1 MKGRIEGFLLYCENM
16 DFGKGELSKK
26 ESIFYR
32 RFSNEILSLCKS
44 LPESVRTE
52 SIFFLMEY
60 FGVNL
65 RDGLDF
71 FSHYYPPS
79 WSILYWLSQNT
90 TLAAKRL
97 KERDVTSAVTAQS
110 MAMFLHSM
118 DDHLADRQVSVS
130 PLILLLGS
138 LARTIM
144 NRAFGNLAEG
154 VPAGE
159 RTVRG
164 FMDDYDSSIGDSKG
178 PKSLDGYCD
187 LFRRQMAI
195 GMVAPILLSMKM
207 TGISDFTKDIEI
219 AYGSF
224 GIGWR
229 LLDDI
234 RDIRSDIQKRSH
246 SAIYLCLP
254 EDLRIQWDHNTSR
267 HRTEPRDCTNAILT
281 HILEHSL
288 IDKIKERICAELE
301 TAASIVEAY
310 NLTGL
315 AREFRSLAHPLRNSG
330 ILQGERHERPDISL
344 A

>member
-1 MKGRIEGFLLYCENM
+1 MKGTIEDFLLYCENI
-16 DFGKGELSKK
+16 DFGKGELSKR

-32 RFSNEILSLCKS
+32 RFSNEILSLCRS

-52 SIFFLMEY
+52 SIFFLTEY

-79 WSILYWLSQNT
+79 WSILYWLSRGYP
-90 TLAAKRL
+90 LAAKRL

-110 MAMFLHSM
+110 MAMFLHSL

-130 PLILLLGS
+130 PLILLLRS
-138 LARTIM
+138 QARTIM

-159 RTVRG
+159 RTIRG
-164 FMDDYDSSIGDSKG
+164 FMNDYDSSIRDSKG
-178 PKSLDGYCD
+178 PKSLDGYCV
-187 LFRRQMAI
+187 LFRKQMAM
-195 GMVAPILLSMKM
+195 GMITPILLSMKM
-207 TGISDFTKDIEI
+207 TAISNFTRDLEI

-224 GIGWR
+224 GIAWR

-234 RDIRSDIQKRSH
+234 RDIRSDIQERSH

-254 EDLRIQWDHNTSR
+254 EDLRIQWNHNTFR
-267 HRTEPRDCTNAILT
+267 NRTSARDSTHAILT

-288 IDKIKERICAELE
+288 IDEIRERICAELE
-301 TAASIVEAY
+301 TAASIVEAHD
-310 NLTGL
+310 LTGL
-315 AREFRSLAHPLRNSG
+315 AREFRSLAHPLRNSSRF
-330 ILQGERHERPDISL
+330 QGERHGRPSISL